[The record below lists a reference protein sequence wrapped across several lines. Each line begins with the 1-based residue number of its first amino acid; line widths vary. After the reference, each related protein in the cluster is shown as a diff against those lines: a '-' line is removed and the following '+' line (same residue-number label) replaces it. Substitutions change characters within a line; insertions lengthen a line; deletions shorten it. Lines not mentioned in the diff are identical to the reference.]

1 MAFQAKI
8 NRARAFDLES
18 GDINLIR
25 EELKKM
31 LTDDK
36 NLDFQDII
44 YFGLAELSMRED
56 KPNEAIPQYQLSVSK
71 SVTNDAQKAVSSLAV
86 ASLFYERKNYRMAKA
101 YYDTT
106 IVFLAENHPSYS
118 AAFKKQTTL
127 SRLIENL
134 DIISHQ
140 DSIQKIAL
148 MPENER
154 NAFIDQIIRKLE
166 EDERMQQQLEA
177 QNNSESLFLNGQNGR
192 LNSGNA
198 YNQNQQNQA
207 GKWYFYNSTTLSFG
221 YSEFIRKWGKRK
233 VEDHWRRANK
243 SSISFDEI
251 YSDSLAETFDPK
263 DKDSYV
269 KDLPLQ

>member
-1 MAFQAKI
+1 
-8 NRARAFDLES
+8 
-18 GDINLIR
+18 
-25 EELKKM
+25 
-31 LTDDK
+31 
-36 NLDFQDII
+36 
-44 YFGLAELSMRED
+44 MRED

-86 ASLFYERKNYRMAKA
+86 ASLFYERKNYRMAQA

-166 EDERMQQQLEA
+166 EDERIQQQLEA

-207 GKWYFYNSTTLSFG
+207 GKWYFYNSTTSV
-221 YSEFIRKWGKRK
+221 SVIRNLLESGEKRK
-233 VEDHWRRANK
+233 LEDHWRRANK

-269 KDLPLQ
+269 KDLPLTIEQVQLSNSKIIEAYYNAGVIYKEELGDLLRSAETFRSS